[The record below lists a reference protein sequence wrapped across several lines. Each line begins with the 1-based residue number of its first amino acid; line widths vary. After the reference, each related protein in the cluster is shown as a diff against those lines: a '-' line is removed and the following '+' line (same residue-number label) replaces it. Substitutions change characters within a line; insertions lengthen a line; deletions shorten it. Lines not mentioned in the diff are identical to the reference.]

1 MLYKHDISYHLPIL
15 PALASASAAMI
26 IVRMFLMLVYCI
38 VLYCIACQ
46 QLLTGDWHHS
56 SVSVGDILEITVFPK
71 CCLVKNFRL
80 VAIPVSAIAQ
90 SYHPHHG

>member
-46 QLLTGDWHHS
+46 QLLTGD
-56 SVSVGDILEITVFPK
+56 
-71 CCLVKNFRL
+71 
-80 VAIPVSAIAQ
+80 
-90 SYHPHHG
+90 